1 MQHSAVTCLT
11 SGNANDSARR
21 HCQADP
27 MRTPGRA
34 ARVAVLDPA
43 GSVFLF
49 RYDNPEVG
57 VHWAMPGGGT
67 EPGESPLQAARRE
80 VWEETGWT
88 DLVIE
93 DGVLCLWEHDFT
105 RAGVP
110 VRQHEHIYLAHGP
123 RREPAGNRPGTGRGP
138 HGRARGGQDRAV
150 AVVVAVRTRRRPR
163 AVVAAAAAGTAGRG
177 AEVGRS
183 CHPGRPRLRPERAGR
198 PGRGRLR
205 RRGPRRHASG

>member
-1 MQHSAVTCLT
+1 
-11 SGNANDSARR
+11 
-21 HCQADP
+21 

-123 RREPAGNRPGTGRGP
+123 RREPAGNRPGTSRPRTRRTGSSGGGGGRRPNSPPTTSRCGRRSCRNCWP
-138 HGRARGGQDRAV
+138 RCGGRALLPPRSTSASSRTGRSSGAGPPETTRAP
-150 AVVVAVRTRRRPR
+150 AARKRLMRRRPR
-163 AVVAAAAAGTAGRG
+163 
-177 AEVGRS
+177 
-183 CHPGRPRLRPERAGR
+183 
-198 PGRGRLR
+198 
-205 RRGPRRHASG
+205 

>member
-1 MQHSAVTCLT
+1 MQQSAVTRLT
-11 SGNANDSARR
+11 SGNTCDSARR

-27 MRTPGRA
+27 MRTPRRA

-57 VHWAMPGGGT
+57 VHWAMPGGGM
-67 EPGESPLQAARRE
+67 EPGESPLEAAERE
-80 VWEETGWT
+80 VREETGWS

-110 VRQHEHIYLAHGP
+110 VRQHEHIYLAYAP
-123 RREPAGNRPGTGRGP
+123 RREPAGDLTAAHAEDRIERWRWWSPAELAAGHEPLWPPQLPELLAGVRRSGAPATPVDLGFVPNGP
-138 HGRARGGQDRAV
+138 
-150 AVVVAVRTRRRPR
+150 AVR
-163 AVVAAAAAGTAGRG
+163 G
-177 AEVGRS
+177 
-183 CHPGRPRLRPERAGR
+183 
-198 PGRGRLR
+198 
-205 RRGPRRHASG
+205 